1 LPESTRETFWVL
13 GAQVGD
19 RDAMDALFR
28 AVQKPLLCYLRRML
42 PQQATAEDALQEVF
56 LIVCRK
62 IKTLRDPELFRPW
75 VFRIAS
81 RQAIRMLRRDRKWR
95 NEARSLNF
103 MEIAKDEPDR
113 DIAEV
118 NIDDL
123 KKSLEELS
131 PTIRAV
137 FVLHYFES
145 MSLSEVGTIL
155 SLPVGTVKSRLSYG
169 LNLLRTRWNKNGVPV
184 HKNGNT

>member
-1 LPESTRETFWVL
+1 MSESTRERFWVL
-13 GAQVGD
+13 RAQVGD

-28 AVQKPLLCYLRRML
+28 AVQNPLLNYLRHML
-42 PQQATAEDALQEVF
+42 PQQATADDALQEVF
-56 LIVCRK
+56 LVVCRK

-95 NEARSLNF
+95 NEARSLSF
-103 MEIAKDEPDR
+103 LDVAMDEPDH
-113 DIAEV
+113 DFAEV
-118 NIDDL
+118 NIDDI
-123 KKSLEELS
+123 KKSLDELS

-145 MSLSEVGTIL
+145 MSLSEVGTVL

-169 LNLLRTRWNKNGVPV
+169 LSLLRKRWNRDQL
-184 HKNGNT
+184 